1 MPRWAQPVCYQ
12 LPVQHGEVEE
22 GRSKMMIPQVETPPA
37 ACQLSV
43 WRSTSH
49 GPVVVSRS
57 FLPHLPLSLSLTHT
71 HTHTHTHIDTYTL
84 TLSHSLSLL
93 SLRLRKLLISFRSC
107 ISLPRSCHSTGE
119 SGILG
124 GSFRQVHCQTRK
136 RWCIS
141 DIDFSSLGKPS
152 NKAF

>member
-1 MPRWAQPVCYQ
+1 
-12 LPVQHGEVEE
+12 
-22 GRSKMMIPQVETPPA
+22 MMIPQVERPPA

-43 WRSTSH
+43 WMSTSH
-49 GPVVVSRS
+49 GPVVVSLS
-57 FLPHLPLSLSLTHT
+57 FFASPASCLSLSHT
-71 HTHTHTHIDTYTL
+71 HLHTL
-84 TLSHSLSLL
+84 TLSYSPP
-93 SLRLRKLLISFRSC
+93 LRLRRLLISFRSC

-152 NKAF
+152 NKAFLIEFHMILEMNHTFLL